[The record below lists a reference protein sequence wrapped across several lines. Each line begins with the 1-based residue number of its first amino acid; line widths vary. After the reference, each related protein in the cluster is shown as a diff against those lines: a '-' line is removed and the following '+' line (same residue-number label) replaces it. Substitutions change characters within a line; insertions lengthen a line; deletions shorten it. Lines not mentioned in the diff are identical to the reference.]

1 MRNCSAASVWFQL
14 QRSSFS
20 MMMRRSMS
28 SRMSKSEALGLCSSR
43 ASWKLRP
50 VMWPGSRSEPMT
62 GPRGEHDAAL
72 DGVFQLAHVARPV
85 VIDQGAQGVGGE
97 LARGEAVFVGVEVE
111 KVLGEQGNV
120 FAAGAQ
126 RRQVDG
132 DDVEAVE
139 EVFAEAA
146 VAHRLAQVDVG
157 GGDDAHVHLN
167 LLNAAQVHE
176 AAVLQH
182 AQDLGL
188 RVHAHGGDLVQEERA
203 AVGDFEEA
211 FL

>member
-28 SRMSKSEALGLCSSR
+28 SRMSKSEALGLCSSS

-50 VMWPGSRSEPMT
+50 VMWPGKQI
-62 GPRGEHDAAL
+62 GADDGAGGEHDAAL
-72 DGVFQLAHVARPV
+72 DGVLEFAHVAGPV

-97 LARGEAVFVGVEVE
+97 AARAEAVLVRVEVE
-111 KVLGEQGNV
+111 EVLGEQGNV

-126 RRQVDG
+126 RRQIDG

-139 EVFAEAA
+139 EIFAEAA
-146 VAHRLAQVDVG
+146 VADFLAQVDVG
-157 GGDDAHVHLN
+157 GGEDADVDLN
-167 LLNAAQVHE
+167 LLNAAEVHE
-176 AAVLQH
+176 AAVLQD

-188 RVHAHGGDLVQEERA
+188 RVHAHGGDFVEEERA

>member
-1 MRNCSAASVWFQL
+1 MRKCSAASVWFQL

-28 SRMSKSEALGLCSSR
+28 SRMSKSEALGLCSRR

-72 DGVFQLAHVARPV
+72 DGVFQFADVAGPL

-97 LARGEAVFVGVEVE
+97 LARGEAVLVGVEVE
-111 KVLGEQGNV
+111 EVLRQQGNV

-126 RRQVDG
+126 RGQVHG

-146 VAHRLAQVDVG
+146 LAHLLAQIDVG

-167 LLNAAQVHE
+167 LLRRRPGA
-176 AAVLQH
+176 
-182 AQDLGL
+182 
-188 RVHAHGGDLVQEERA
+188 
-203 AVGDFEEA
+203 
-211 FL
+211 